1 MNSPVQNNVGRAG
14 RQFMEPVSSRPGTEI
29 GRLSGQEVKK
39 SGISWGTAGRILAG
53 IVTVGLSEVGYAVYK
68 ACTRPSTDNDR
79 PMGGAKAYLKE
90 DKGPAAQL
98 SSGRPDIASTSH
110 TQDVLVGGVVGTFEL
125 EHRARMDMLLGPDA
139 NFDVDE
145 VNSPELAKPIAQ
157 NKAAL
162 AKADILEC
170 WRTRENNLKL
180 TVDDWVAQVPMPFA
194 KDCIDR
200 GNVKVENG
208 KLVAVLQGEE
218 FSGTSAHKRDKMDL
232 VDTFSS
238 IALGDGHDDKK
249 DIFKQNLFSFTHQG
263 ASAMFIKVINDQTGL
278 IPMDPNGSFNFT
290 FSAQDGQ
297 NVIVE
302 QRFDA
307 EKIQCCKPAKGA
319 PQLEEVGP
327 LTSKIV
333 YSVPIDQLKRADFD
347 PSCITIISADWKL
360 ES

>member
-14 RQFMEPVSSRPGTEI
+14 RQFMEPVSRPGTEV

-90 DKGPAAQL
+90 DKGSAVQL
-98 SSGRPDIASTSH
+98 SSSRQDTASTSH
-110 TQDVLVGGVVGTFEL
+110 TQGVMVGGVGGTFEL
-125 EHRARMDMLLGPDA
+125 EHRARMDILLGPDA
-139 NFDVDE
+139 NFDLDE
-145 VNSPELAKPIAQ
+145 VNSLELAKPIAP

-162 AKADILEC
+162 AKEDILDC
-170 WRTRENNLKL
+170 WRTKENNLKL
-180 TVDDWVAQVPMPFA
+180 NIDDWQAQVPMPFA
-194 KDCIDR
+194 KDCINR
-200 GNVKVENG
+200 GEVKVENG
-208 KLVAVLQGEE
+208 KLVAVLQGEK
-218 FSGTSAHKRDKMDL
+218 FNGTSAHKKEKMDL

-238 IALGDGHDDKK
+238 IALGDGNDDKK
-249 DIFKQNLFSFTHQG
+249 GIFKQNLFSFTHQG
-263 ASAMFIKVINDQTGL
+263 ASAMFLQVIHDETGL
-278 IPMDPNGSFNFT
+278 TPIDPNGSFNFT

-297 NVIVE
+297 NVIIE

-307 EKIQCCKPAKGA
+307 EKIQCAKPARGA
-319 PQLEEVGP
+319 PQFQEIGP

-333 YSVPIDQLKRADFD
+333 YSVPIDQLKLATFN
-347 PSCITIISADWKL
+347 PSCMTVISADWKL
-360 ES
+360 DH